1 MGRKSG
7 GQVRDS
13 DDPLARMLAG
23 RFVDPETGS
32 LFACPVGRV
41 MVAPSLDGREA
52 ELLAGL
58 GRRLAVVADENT
70 WEALGR
76 RVAAAVGPHRQVVLP
91 KPYPD
96 AETVDELRQQTSG
109 VDALVAVG
117 SGTINDLC
125 KAAAEKDR
133 RRYAVFATAP
143 SMNGYVTGT
152 ASITVK
158 GLKLSLPA
166 RPPAAAF
173 FDLGVL
179 AAAPARLI
187 RAGIGDCL
195 ARTTAQTDWLL
206 AHLLSGSSYSE
217 TPFAVQAEDEP
228 ALLERCADA
237 AGGDAGAVET
247 LVRMLLLSGLGMALV
262 GSSHPA
268 SMGEHLVSHYID
280 MLATPHPRSLHGEQV
295 AVASWSLARLQAQII
310 VAAAPPVLA
319 PTWID
324 EEAMRQRY
332 GSVADEC
339 IRSLKRKALDQA
351 ACDRLNSR
359 LASDWPRLRAKLRA
373 AMLPIAKLE
382 RAMREGGLP
391 MTGAALGLDPAFYRD
406 AVLHARELRD
416 RFGILDIAAD
426 CGVLEEFAR
435 GED

>member
-1 MGRKSG
+1 MDRKSG

-41 MVAPSLDGREA
+41 VVAPSLDGREA

-76 RVAAAVGPHRQVVLP
+76 RVAAAVRPHRQVVLP
-91 KPYPD
+91 RPYPD

-117 SGTINDLC
+117 SGTVNDLC

-206 AHLLSGSSYSE
+206 AHLLFGSSYSE

-310 VAAAPPVLA
+310 GAAVPPVLA

-373 AMLPIAKLE
+373 AMLPIARLE
-382 RAMREGGLP
+382 RAMRGAELP

-416 RFGILDIAAD
+416 RFGILDVAAD
-426 CGVLEEFAR
+426 CGILEEFAR
-435 GED
+435 GEG

>member
-1 MGRKSG
+1 MA
-7 GQVRDS
+7 DT

-32 LFACPVGRV
+32 LFACPIGRV
-41 MVAPSLDGREA
+41 VVAPSLDGREKD
-52 ELLAGL
+52 LVAGL

-76 RVAAAVGPHRQVVLP
+76 RVAAAVRPHREVVLP
-91 KPYPD
+91 DPHPD
-96 AETVDELRQQTSG
+96 AETVEELRRRTSG
-109 VDALVAVG
+109 ADALVAVG

-125 KAAAEKDR
+125 KAAAEKDK

-158 GLKLSLPA
+158 GLKLSLAA

-179 AAAPARLI
+179 AAAPARMI
-187 RAGIGDCL
+187 RSGIGDCL
-195 ARTTAQTDWLL
+195 ARATAQTDWLL
-206 AHLLSGSSYSE
+206 AHMLTGSAYSE
-217 TPFAVQAEDEP
+217 TPFAVQADDEP
-228 ALLERCADA
+228 VLLDRCADA
-237 AGGDAGAVET
+237 AAGDAAAVET

-280 MLATPHPRSLHGEQV
+280 MLAMPHPRSLHGEQV
-295 AVASWSLARLQAQII
+295 AVASWSLARLQAQILGS
-310 VAAAPPVLA
+310 AAPPVLA

-324 EEAMRQRY
+324 EETMRRRY
-332 GSVADEC
+332 GPVADDC
-339 IRSLKRKALDQA
+339 IRSLKRKAVDQA

-373 AMLPIAKLE
+373 AMLPVARVE
-382 RAMREGGLP
+382 RAMNAAGLP
-391 MTGAALGLDPAFYRD
+391 MTGAALGLDPGFYRE
-406 AVLHARELRD
+406 AILHARELRD

-426 CGVLEEFAR
+426 CGALDEFAQ
-435 GED
+435 GEG